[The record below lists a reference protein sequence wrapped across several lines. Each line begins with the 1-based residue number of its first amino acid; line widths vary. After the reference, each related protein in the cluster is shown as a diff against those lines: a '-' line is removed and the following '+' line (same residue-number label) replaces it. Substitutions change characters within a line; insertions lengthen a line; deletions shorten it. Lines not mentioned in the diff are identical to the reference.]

1 MFSAHMS
8 HQSTDVAS
16 DGVWLWYLCP
26 QKQQVCGMRLM
37 TEGNL
42 IQGRFAAML
51 QDRPTGAAPRSSW
64 LCLILYGSLL
74 VESWH

>member
-1 MFSAHMS
+1 VFSAHMS

-51 QDRPTGAAPRSSW
+51 QDRPT
-64 LCLILYGSLL
+64 
-74 VESWH
+74 